1 VLRGVRV
8 LDPAAPTGQVELRTG
23 DGRVVAIRPA
33 TGPHEGLVVTPAF
46 VDAHVHATA
55 TGLLVD
61 GLDLAGCPSP
71 TALLDAV
78 AARARARPGALI
90 WGHGWQDL
98 GWCAPD
104 RAGLDRAAAGC
115 PVYLSRVD
123 VHSALVS
130 SALLARAPAAVGAA
144 GWSDGPLSAD
154 AHHHVR
160 RAALGAVDPT
170 TRAAAQDAFLR
181 AAAAVGIG
189 VVHECAGPDISS
201 VDDLAAL
208 VARARADPRAPR
220 VVPC

>member
-1 VLRGVRV
+1 MGVDTVLTGARI
-8 LDPAAPTGQVELRTG
+8 LDPAAPPGPAELRVS
-23 DGRVVAIRPA
+23 DGRVASLRRAPHP
-33 TGPHEGLVVTPAF
+33 GPHDGLVVTPAF

-61 GLDLAGCPSP
+61 GLDLAGCPSA

-98 GWCAPD
+98 GWSVPD
-104 RAGLDRAAAGC
+104 RAALDRAAAGC

-130 SALLARAPAAVGAA
+130 SALLARAAAALDAVG
-144 GWSDGPLSAD
+144 WSEGPLSAA

-160 RAALGAVDPT
+160 RAALAGVDPT
-170 TRAAAQDAFLR
+170 TRAAAQEAFLR

-201 VDDLAAL
+201 VEDLAAL
-208 VARARADPRAPR
+208 VARARVD
-220 VVPC
+220 

>member
-1 VLRGVRV
+1 R
-8 LDPAAPTGQVELRTG
+8 AP
-23 DGRVVAIRPA
+23 RP
-33 TGPHEGLVVTPAF
+33 GPHDGLVVTPAF

-181 AAAAVGIG
+181 AAAANGIG
-189 VVHECAGPDISS
+189 VVHAG
-201 VDDLAAL
+201 AARRAVL
-208 VARARADPRAPR
+208 GPGRGDGRRGARAAGRHRRARPRGRPLRRRLAR
-220 VVPC
+220 VPHRRPAH